1 METCY
6 LSHVVLAR
14 LSLVVLLVV
23 LRPLNAWTYTS
34 SSNDMDRALVTGVYF
49 SPRVTNSEEITAIT
63 ALPKYLF
70 TTPATSTDFREVPS
84 PSSGTELH
92 HRVRHSDESETR
104 ALSED
109 KLATEQNTRLSS
121 GSTSWTSEGTLGLS
135 TEQRS
140 STIVVSTEATTQWE
154 DKTRV
159 TLDHLPEAYSG
170 LPAQLRALTET
181 KRSVELKSVS
191 VTEARPPQDSP
202 DADSSLRGDQ
212 STNRGTVNLREDQST
227 TQGTVGL
234 SENQSTNQGIEGL
247 REDQSTNRGTVGLRE
262 DQYTNRGTLGL
273 KRTSPISEAP
283 WSQRGPVHKP
293 RH

>member
-1 METCY
+1 METCS

-70 TTPATSTDFREVPS
+70 TTPATSTDFREVSS

-109 KLATEQNTRLSS
+109 KLGKVQY
-121 GSTSWTSEGTLGLS
+121 GTDIWKSAPLGF
-135 TEQRS
+135 ENG
-140 STIVVSTEATTQWE
+140 
-154 DKTRV
+154 TRV
-159 TLDHLPEAYSG
+159 LHTVLSRYVARV
-170 LPAQLRALTET
+170 A
-181 KRSVELKSVS
+181 RS
-191 VTEARPPQDSP
+191 D
-202 DADSSLRGDQ
+202 
-212 STNRGTVNLREDQST
+212 N
-227 TQGTVGL
+227 
-234 SENQSTNQGIEGL
+234 I
-247 REDQSTNRGTVGLRE
+247 
-262 DQYTNRGTLGL
+262 
-273 KRTSPISEAP
+273 
-283 WSQRGPVHKP
+283 
-293 RH
+293 